1 VTPNRNESNDPD
13 AREQLARGLGFLKRA
28 LRSWPIVLCAL
39 VLGTASCGLFLHL
52 YQARYRSETVIF
64 YAEKSS
70 AAEGGEA
77 TATRAVTIRLKE
89 LLMSRPTL
97 QRVIMKFDPYP
108 DLRRTQGTVEAV
120 EELKKH
126 IDFRA
131 PGGDTISI
139 AFEGSSP
146 TQAQNITRELSQ
158 LVIDSDSGLRKSEA
172 RTTLEFLSGEK
183 QATESR
189 LREAEQEL
197 ASFMAQH
204 PRFALDATPL
214 SNGAAIR
221 ATLSAATPIGAAGAV
236 FRLPAAR
243 PPGTLVQPP
252 TAAATA
258 ARPGEALAR
267 AAVAA
272 ATENLSE
279 QLARYT
285 PAHPDVRAAQR
296 DLERANQRLAALE
309 SGAPAAERPA
319 DAPATATATA
329 AQVTASAQA
338 RKAPVQFLPAVPAS
352 LAPGEQA
359 KELVALETQ
368 WLQLTRAVTEAHQ
381 RQDQVEAQLFKA
393 DIEASS
399 ERAGRGVQISTI
411 DPAFLPERALPPGR
425 TLIAL
430 LFLAASLA
438 LGGLAALLRA
448 LFDDRLFSARDLLG
462 VGEVLV
468 EIPRISRERSARG
481 TT

>member
-28 LRSWPIVLCAL
+28 LRSWPIVLCTL

-108 DLRRTQGTVEAV
+108 DLRRTQGTVEAI

-172 RTTLEFLSGEK
+172 RTTLAFLSGEK

-221 ATLSAATPIGAAGAV
+221 ATLSAATPIGAAAGAV

-243 PPGTLVQPP
+243 PPGTLVQSP
-252 TAAATA
+252 TATATV

-272 ATENLSE
+272 AMQNLSE

-296 DLERANQRLAALE
+296 DLDGAKQRLAALE
-309 SGAPAAERPA
+309 SAAPAAERPTDSPVA
-319 DAPATATATA
+319 A
-329 AQVTASAQA
+329 AQATLTAQA